1 MEEQRQLTASENEK
15 ELRKNRVRF
24 RWFIILIITDVLL
37 AGYLVYEM
45 IRIFV
50 K

>member
-1 MEEQRQLTASENEK
+1 MEEQKQVTTPENEK
-15 ELRKNRVRF
+15 EMRKNRVRF
-24 RWFIILIITDVLL
+24 RWFIILIVVDVLL

-45 IRIFV
+45 IRIFA